1 MSYRLVFF
9 WLDRWGGFGG
19 FLRGFGRD
27 GVLCVVILWT
37 DCGGLCGECGR
48 WIVRFLG
55 ITFLQILEIFLW
67 KFGIGIV
74 KSNGKSKSEIQGSF
88 DSALRAL
95 AQDDDGIGEQLQLHN
110 GRY

>member
-1 MSYRLVFF
+1 MWTVDCSFF
-9 WLDRWGGFGG
+9 GDYFFADFRNFS
-19 FLRGFGRD
+19 
-27 GVLCVVILWT
+27 V
-37 DCGGLCGECGR
+37 
-48 WIVRFLG
+48 
-55 ITFLQILEIFLW
+55 EIW
-67 KFGIGIV
+67 DGIV